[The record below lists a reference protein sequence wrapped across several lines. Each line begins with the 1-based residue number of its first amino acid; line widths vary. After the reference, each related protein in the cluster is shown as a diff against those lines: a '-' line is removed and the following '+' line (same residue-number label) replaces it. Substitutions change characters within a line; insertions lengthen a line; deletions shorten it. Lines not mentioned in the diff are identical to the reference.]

1 LREDLGL
8 LLDDHLDECTGGVFV
23 GDEVLL
29 DVSFEAARARLA
41 DLAYGGSL
49 VSASREAYGEGIT
62 ALSRVGPLG
71 SAPGVFRLVEVHV
84 RELVTRDESAVLALR
99 WEATGPDG
107 GVFPAL
113 DADITLTPA
122 GDRST
127 LLTLAAVYRPP
138 SGALGAGP
146 DRVILHRVAAAA
158 IQTLV
163 SCVAYAVAHP
173 AGAAGAG
180 RGNAGPEGAWR
191 PPEPETS

>member
-1 LREDLGL
+1 M
-8 LLDDHLDECTGGVFV
+8 FV

-29 DVSFEAARARLA
+29 DVSFDAARARLA
-41 DLAYGGSL
+41 DLAHGGSL
-49 VSASREAYGEGIT
+49 VSASREAYGAGI
-62 ALSRVGPLG
+62 AGLSRVGPPD
-71 SAPGVFRLVEVHV
+71 SAPGVSRLVAVRI

-99 WEATGPDG
+99 WDATGPDG

-127 LLTLAAVYRPP
+127 LLTLAAAYRPP

-146 DRVILHRVAAAA
+146 DRVVLHRAAAAA

-163 SCVAYAVAHP
+163 SWVAYAVAHP
-173 AGAAGAG
+173 GGAAGAG
-180 RGNAGPEGAWR
+180 RGNAGPEGASR
-191 PPEPETS
+191 RPEPETS

>member
-1 LREDLGL
+1 M
-8 LLDDHLDECTGGVFV
+8 
-23 GDEVLL
+23 
-29 DVSFEAARARLA
+29 
-41 DLAYGGSL
+41 
-49 VSASREAYGEGIT
+49 SASREAYGEGI
-62 ALSRVGPLG
+62 AGLSGAGSLG
-71 SAPGVFRLVEVHV
+71 SAPGVSRLVEVRV

-146 DRVILHRVAAAA
+146 DRVILHRSAAAA

-173 AGAAGAG
+173 GGAVGAG
-180 RGNAGPEGAWR
+180 RGNAGPE
-191 PPEPETS
+191 

>member
-1 LREDLGL
+1 
-8 LLDDHLDECTGGVFV
+8 VFV
-23 GDEVLL
+23 DDEVLL
-29 DVSFEAARARLA
+29 DVSFDAARARLA
-41 DLAYGGSL
+41 NLTHGGSL
-49 VSASREAYGEGIT
+49 VSASREAYGEAIT
-62 ALSRVGPLG
+62 GLSRVGSLG
-71 SAPGVFRLVEVHV
+71 SAAGMSRLVEVHV
-84 RELVTRDESAVLALR
+84 REFVTRDEAAVLALR

-127 LLTLAAVYRPP
+127 LLKLAGVYRLPL
-138 SGALGAGP
+138 GGLGAGL

-180 RGNAGPEGAWR
+180 RGTAAPEGAWR